1 MPEANERIENTMT
14 TRASLSFRFSR
25 AVAALGLA
33 VAGALPATAQQSP
46 FSAAVTVNSR
56 AVTYYEIDQ
65 RAAFLELLNAP
76 GNLTERARETLI
88 DERLQAEAGDRLG
101 LTAGAEEIEAGME
114 EFASRANMDVQSFVA
129 ALQGEGIAA
138 ETFRDFVAAGV
149 TWRNVV
155 RQRFGPQS
163 QVTEE
168 EIDRALTLAAS
179 DEGAQINFAEL
190 VIPVTPDTGSEVRA
204 RITQLAETLDGSI
217 GGFAAAARENSAAG
231 SARRGGDVGWR
242 PLSSIPPQLRAILL
256 PMEIGG
262 VTEPVPLGN
271 AIAIFQ
277 LRGLEERGF
286 VTPEVTAVEYAE
298 LRIPN
303 GPDAMAEA
311 TELRDSLDVC
321 DDLYGVRPGGFTI
334 TTLPVADVPG
344 DISIEL
350 ARLDANEVSMSLTR
364 AEGTELLFLMLCGR
378 SVALPEG
385 GREEI
390 RNALFQARMESY
402 ANGYLAELR
411 ADAIIDEAP

>member
-1 MPEANERIENTMT
+1 MT

-25 AVAALGLA
+25 AMGTLVLCLAAGSA
-33 VAGALPATAQQSP
+33 IAQQSP
-46 FSAAVTVNSR
+46 FSAAVTVNGR

-76 GNLTERARETLI
+76 GNLAANARDTLI
-88 DERLQAEAGDRLG
+88 DERLQAEVGDRLG
-101 LTAGAEEIEAGME
+101 LMAETEQVDAGME
-114 EFASRANMDVQSFVA
+114 EFTARANMDVPTFLA
-129 ALQGEGIAA
+129 ALQSEGIAE

-155 RQRFGPQS
+155 RQRFGQRS
-163 QVTEE
+163 QVTED

-204 RITQLAETLDGSI
+204 RIAQLAETLDGSL

-231 SARRGGDVGWR
+231 SALQGGSVGWR

-271 AIAIFQ
+271 AVAIFQ
-277 LRGLEERGF
+277 LLGLEERGF

-298 LRIPN
+298 VLIP
-303 GPDAMAEA
+303 GGAAAMAEA
-311 TELRDSLDVC
+311 VALRDSLDTC
-321 DDLYGVRPGGFTI
+321 DDLYGVRPGGFSI

-344 DISIEL
+344 DISVEL
-350 ARLDANEVSMSLTR
+350 ARLDANEVSMALTR
-364 AEGTELLFLMLCGR
+364 ANGTQLLFVMLCER
-378 SVALPEG
+378 SVELPEG
-385 GREEI
+385 GREEV
-390 RNALFQARMESY
+390 RAALYQARIEGY

-411 ADAIIDEAP
+411 ADAIIDETP

>member
-1 MPEANERIENTMT
+1 MT
-14 TRASLSFRFSR
+14 TRASLSSRFSR
-25 AVAALGLA
+25 IMATLA
-33 VAGALPATAQQSP
+33 VCLSAGSALAQQSP
-46 FSAAVTVNSR
+46 FSAAVTINGR

-76 GNLTERARETLI
+76 GDLPDLARETLI
-88 DERLQAEAGDRLG
+88 DERLQAEVGDQLG
-101 LTAGAEEIEAGME
+101 LAAEEEQIEAGME
-114 EFASRANMDVQSFVA
+114 EFAARANMDVETFLG
-129 ALQGEGIAA
+129 ALQTEGIAA

-155 RQRFGPQS
+155 RQRFAPQS
-163 QVTEE
+163 QVSEE
-168 EIDRALTLAAS
+168 EIDRALTLASS

-190 VIPVTPDTGSEVRA
+190 VIPVTPDDGSEVRA
-204 RITQLAETLDGSI
+204 QITQLSETLDGSI
-217 GGFAAAARENSAAG
+217 GAFAAAAREYSASG
-231 SARRGGDVGWR
+231 SALQGGSVGWR

-256 PMEIGG
+256 PMPIGG

-277 LRGLEERGF
+277 LRGLEERDF
-286 VTPEVTAVEYAE
+286 VTPQVTAVEYAE
-298 LRIPN
+298 VLIP
-303 GPDAMAEA
+303 GGAAAMSEA
-311 TELRDSLDVC
+311 VALRDSLDTC

-364 AEGTELLFLMLCGR
+364 AGGTELLFLMLCGR
-378 SVALPEG
+378 SVELPEG
-385 GREEI
+385 GREQV

-411 ADAIIDEAP
+411 ADAIVDETP

>member
-1 MPEANERIENTMT
+1 MAT
-14 TRASLSFRFSR
+14 
-25 AVAALGLA
+25 LA
-33 VAGALPATAQQSP
+33 VCLSAGSALAQQSP
-46 FSAAVTVNSR
+46 FSAAVTINGR

-76 GNLTERARETLI
+76 GNLPERARETLI
-88 DERLQAEAGDRLG
+88 DERLQAEVGERLG
-101 LTAGAEEIEAGME
+101 LAAEEEQIEAGME
-114 EFASRANMDVQSFVA
+114 EFAARANMDVETFLG
-129 ALQGEGIAA
+129 ALQTEGIAA

-163 QVTEE
+163 QVSEE
-168 EIDRALTLAAS
+168 EIDRALTLASS

-190 VIPVTPDTGSEVRA
+190 VIPITPDTAEDVRA

-217 GGFAAAARENSAAG
+217 GGFSAAARDNSAAG
-231 SARRGGDVGWR
+231 TALQGGSVGWR

-256 PMEIGG
+256 PMPIGG

-277 LRGLEERGF
+277 LRGLEERDF
-286 VTPEVTAVEYAE
+286 VTPQVTAVEYAE
-298 LRIPN
+298 VLIP
-303 GPDAMAEA
+303 GGAAAMAEA
-311 TELRDSLDVC
+311 VALRDSLDVC
-321 DDLYGVRPGGFTI
+321 DDLYGVRPGGFSI
-334 TTLPVADVPG
+334 TTLPVADIPG

-364 AEGTELLFLMLCGR
+364 AGGTELLFLMLCGR
-378 SVALPEG
+378 SVELPEG
-385 GREEI
+385 GREQV

-402 ANGYLAELR
+402 ASGYLAELR
-411 ADAIIDEAP
+411 ADAIIDETP